1 VRRAGA
7 GGTAVVLVSSDP
19 EELAEL
25 ADVVLVMRRG
35 EVAAR
40 LEPPDL
46 SAAGIALLI
55 AGGSAA

>member
-1 VRRAGA
+1 
-7 GGTAVVLVSSDP
+7 
-19 EELAEL
+19 
-25 ADVVLVMRRG
+25 MRRG
-35 EVAAR
+35 EVVAR